1 MLYNIQQYKNDHPNF
16 SSLSQRWTQTLA
28 SSLFC
33 RDFFSRFESSFW
45 KNEVIPLFQKRAKRE
60 EEKADGRR
68 FPTPTSSTDRHDLIF
83 IENYYFTY
91 LEKNTQISNIDF
103 LVYNSKS
110 SIVIVSMKV

>member
-68 FPTPTSSTDRHDLIF
+68 FPTPTASTDRHDLIF
-83 IENYYFTY
+83 IEN
-91 LEKNTQISNIDF
+91 
-103 LVYNSKS
+103 
-110 SIVIVSMKV
+110 